1 VKRRH
6 RALLSLIAL
15 LIAGSARNAAA
26 DETAARAHFDK
37 GLTLLDAGDHARAL
51 EEFRAAYAD
60 WQNPK
65 ILLNIGTTLRA
76 LGRDAEAANA
86 YARYLRESGAD
97 EERAAEAKAVLDE
110 IDPRV
115 GRLDI
120 VLAAPDAQVFVD
132 GTRSAEWHPAEPLR
146 IAPGSH
152 EITAQKQGLPPA
164 VTSVSVAAGERRS
177 LDLTPKAASQPAAQ
191 PEREMPTAPVVDHGT
206 TGAREDL
213 SHADQ
218 LGAFIRA
225 DIDGEGQGAVMAP
238 GVSFGIGGHIEPAAA
253 GLIGRHK
260 GAWAGVR
267 LFALRSALKPSLL
280 LGSPVFFVDGARV
293 GLQGSLG
300 LLWDASRHVGAF
312 VDVGIV
318 HFPSPPDGYQATF
331 FVPSVGIQA
340 RL

>member
-1 VKRRH
+1 
-6 RALLSLIAL
+6 LLALIAL
-15 LIAGSARNAAA
+15 LSAGSPRNAAA

-86 YARYLRESGAD
+86 YARYLREPGAD
-97 EERAAEAKAVLDE
+97 QERAAEAKAVLDE
-110 IDPRV
+110 IDPHV

-120 VLAAPDAQVFVD
+120 VLADPDAQLLVD
-132 GTRSAEWHPAEPLR
+132 GTRSVEWHPSEPLR
-146 IAPGSH
+146 VAPGSH
-152 EITAQKQGLPPA
+152 EITARKQGLPPA
-164 VTSVSVAAGERRS
+164 VVSVSVAAGERRS
-177 LDLTPKAASQPAAQ
+177 LELTPKPAAQPAAQ
-191 PEREMPTAPVVDHGT
+191 PEREMPTAPVVDHGA
-206 TGAREDL
+206 TGARQDL

-225 DIDGEGQGAVMAP
+225 DIDGEGQGAVVAP
-238 GVSFGIGGHIEPAAA
+238 GISFGIGDHIEPAVA
-253 GLIGRHK
+253 GLIGRPRK
-260 GAWAGVR
+260 GAWLGVR
-267 LFALRSALKPSLL
+267 LFVLRSALKPSLL
-280 LGSPVFFVDGARV
+280 LGAPVFFVDGARV
-293 GLQGSLG
+293 GLQASLG
-300 LLWDASRHVGAF
+300 VLWDASRHVGAF

-318 HFPSPPDGYQATF
+318 HFPSTADGYGATF
-331 FVPSVGIQA
+331 LVPSAGIQT